1 MLILIIFLVIIL
13 GVIIWGGV
21 TQWKF
26 VNKKPE
32 NFNNDIKVAILI
44 ITLNK
49 KWIKDKR
56 WKGERE
62 IWEKYADKNK
72 NVDCYFLECD
82 KKEYYT
88 TLKNDCKESNQPGI
102 YQKTI
107 QSLKNLEKDYDFYI
121 RTNTRMFFIFD
132 NLLKQLKSLKRDKP
146 YLYGGYCTPYTGAL
160 GVFAH
165 WIGGFLFIL
174 NKKTKDL
181 IVKKGFDK
189 KYYSAKI
196 PDDVLL
202 GQVLTDNGVKC
213 EKDSTVDFS
222 LGWNSNKSFEENVK
236 NIDNSGKS
244 MIYLNYDTTVD
255 LRKKLLNYFYK
266 L

>member
-1 MLILIIFLVIIL
+1 MIIYIIFLTLIL

-21 TQWKF
+21 TQWRF
-26 VNKKPE
+26 VSKKKE
-32 NFNNDIKVAILI
+32 DFKSDIKVAMLI

-49 KWIKDKR
+49 KWINDFSNDKR
-56 WKGERE
+56 YLNERE

-82 KKEYYT
+82 KKEYYE
-88 TLKNDCKESNQPGI
+88 TLKNDCNESHIPGI

-107 QSLKNLEKDYDFYI
+107 LSLKNLEKDYDFYI

-146 YLYGGYCTPYTGAL
+146 YLYGEYCAKG
-160 GVFAH
+160 
-165 WIGGFLFIL
+165 IGHDLTLPQYINWAPGWLFVL

-213 EKDSTVDFS
+213 DKDSTVDFNA
-222 LGWNSNKSFEENVK
+222 WWDYNKSFEENIK
-236 NIDNSGKS
+236 NIDNSG
-244 MIYLNYDTTVD
+244 IAH
-255 LRKKLLNYFYK
+255 LLF
-266 L
+266 